1 MIELACPPENGRV
14 DSKCPTGNAM
24 RQSAPH
30 FARVS
35 KSALTLF
42 TGLCLICLSGN
53 LGCDSR
59 RKTTIAVIPQ
69 TEGVVF
75 WDAVHLGAEIA
86 ARQGGATVYW
96 NAPTREDDIEAQI
109 SLVES
114 VVDRRFQGLLL
125 APDHSLAL
133 ISPVRRA
140 LSHGIATVVIGSS
153 LPIPPSPNLTNV
165 VNDDQLGGQL
175 AAQRMS
181 SVLHGHAKVA
191 ILGVDPDISS
201 TLIRCRAFEKTIA
214 KIAPGISIVEKRQG
228 SYNAP
233 REQQVAEEV
242 MEAHPD
248 LDFIVALMWTSADGV
263 MRALDSQKPRASVK
277 FITFDSPGSPP
288 FDHCA
293 NLDSVVQEDI
303 RSMSERGVRIIL
315 AKLAHEAT
323 PDQVVF
329 VPRLLTRENV
339 NDPQIREMLPVAWQ
353 MGNWRWSPI
362 Q

>member
-1 MIELACPPENGRV
+1 M
-14 DSKCPTGNAM
+14 
-24 RQSAPH
+24 
-30 FARVS
+30 
-35 KSALTLF
+35 TLF
-42 TGLCLICLSGN
+42 TGLCLLSLSGN

-59 RKTTIAVIPQ
+59 HRTTIAVIPQ

-86 ARQGGATVYW
+86 ARRGGASVYW

-165 VNDDQLGGQL
+165 VNDDERGGQL
-175 AAQRMS
+175 AAERVS
-181 SVLHGHAKVA
+181 SLLRGHGKVA
-191 ILGVDPDISS
+191 ILGIDPDISS
-201 TLIRCRAFEKTIA
+201 TMIRCRAFEKTMA

-233 REQQVAEEV
+233 REQQVAEETL
-242 MEAHPD
+242 EARPD
-248 LDFIVALMWTSADGV
+248 LDFIVALMWTSADGL
-263 MRALDSQKPRASVK
+263 MRVLDSQKVRTPVR

-288 FDHCA
+288 FDRYA

-303 RSMSERGVRIIL
+303 RSMSERGVGIVL
-315 AKLAHEAT
+315 AKLAHQPT
-323 PDQVVF
+323 PGQVVF

-339 NDPQIREMLPVAWQ
+339 NAVEIREMLPVAWQ